1 LHRLRKSHCIRPS
14 GDQAVANS
22 ALGSK
27 RFATPGSSS
36 FEPVV
41 LTTAWPH

>member
-1 LHRLRKSHCIRPS
+1 VKTT
-14 GDQAVANS
+14 QT
-22 ALGSK
+22 
-27 RFATPGSSS
+27 FMSSS